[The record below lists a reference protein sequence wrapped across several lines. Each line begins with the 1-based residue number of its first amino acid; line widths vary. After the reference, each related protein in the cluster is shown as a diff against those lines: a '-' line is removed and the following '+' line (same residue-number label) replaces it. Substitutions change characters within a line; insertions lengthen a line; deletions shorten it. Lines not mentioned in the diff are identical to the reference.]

1 MKEKKTQTSYFMD
14 KLFPTLINA
23 TFSAGIVLII
33 MYFRLNAVADAVE
46 ELKRDTVEKDVQ
58 TEINKNLDQKLDHI
72 DKKMDTL
79 LDHFKLVPKD

>member
-33 MYFRLNAVADAVE
+33 MYFRLNAVADAVV

-58 TEINKNLDQKLDHI
+58 AEINKNLDQKLDHI